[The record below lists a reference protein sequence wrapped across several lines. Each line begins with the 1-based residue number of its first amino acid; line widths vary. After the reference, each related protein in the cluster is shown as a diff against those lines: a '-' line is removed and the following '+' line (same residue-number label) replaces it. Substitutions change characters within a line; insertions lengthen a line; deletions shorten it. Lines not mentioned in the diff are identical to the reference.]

1 MTPYVIT
8 YNTLM
13 GYHHVVEYK
22 NQDDA
27 MVMFFNCE
35 ERLNRNQ
42 SMIIEINEGYAL
54 LNPRN
59 ITEIHVRK
67 KRDWE

>member
-1 MTPYVIT
+1 MTPYVIEYHT
-8 YNTLM
+8 RM
-13 GYHHVVEYK
+13 GYHVVKYK

-27 MVMFFNCE
+27 MEMFFNCE
-35 ERLNRNQ
+35 ERLNIQQ
-42 SMIIEINEGYAL
+42 SIIIEIDGGYSL

>member
-1 MTPYVIT
+1 MTLYVIEYHT
-8 YNTLM
+8 RM
-13 GYHHVVEYK
+13 GYHVVKYK

-27 MVMFFNCE
+27 MEMFFNCE
-35 ERLNRNQ
+35 ERLNRQQ
-42 SMIIEINEGYAL
+42 SIIIEIDGGYSL

>member
-1 MTPYVIT
+1 MTHVIE

-27 MVMFFNCE
+27 MAMFFNCE
-35 ERLNRNQ
+35 ERLNRQQ
-42 SMIIEINEGYAL
+42 SIIIEIDGGYSL
-54 LNPRN
+54 LNPRM
-59 ITEIHVRK
+59 ITEIHVK
-67 KRDWE
+67 KKEAR

>member
-1 MTPYVIT
+1 MTYVIE

-13 GYHHVVEYK
+13 GYHHVVKYK

-27 MVMFFNCE
+27 MTMFFNCE
-35 ERLNRNQ
+35 EKLNRQQ
-42 SMIIEINEGYAL
+42 SMIIEIDGGYSL
-54 LNPRN
+54 LNPRI